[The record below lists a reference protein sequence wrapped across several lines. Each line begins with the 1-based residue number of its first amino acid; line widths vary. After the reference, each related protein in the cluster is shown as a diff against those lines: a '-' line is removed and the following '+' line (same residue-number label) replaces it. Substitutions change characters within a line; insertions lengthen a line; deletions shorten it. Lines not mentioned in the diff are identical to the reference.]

1 MELLSRAAAATAATP
16 STASGVVPA
25 EPSPT
30 AAAADKA
37 SSQNVAGLTS
47 DVLQEFR
54 LITYR
59 LLAAP
64 SFVLPLDAVSL
75 SRKLKRSESKTV
87 AALRPE
93 VIESA
98 LATLLRDAAEKKLVE
113 VEASDVVGTLVV
125 TRVHRPALSETISQ
139 IVAKYVTVLPLRC
152 LQVRYDRWLLSC
164 LFVFRFWLL
173 VPLLPRRPLN
183 RCLPL
188 CLSRNVCCQVV
199 AIHMLTVCITTW
211 P

>member
-152 LQVRYDRWLLSC
+152 LQVRSVALI
-164 LFVFRFWLL
+164 LL
-173 VPLLPRRPLN
+173 VRVSFLAVSSSAASSASQPVSTPVPIPKRM
-183 RCLPL
+183 
-188 CLSRNVCCQVV
+188 LSGTV